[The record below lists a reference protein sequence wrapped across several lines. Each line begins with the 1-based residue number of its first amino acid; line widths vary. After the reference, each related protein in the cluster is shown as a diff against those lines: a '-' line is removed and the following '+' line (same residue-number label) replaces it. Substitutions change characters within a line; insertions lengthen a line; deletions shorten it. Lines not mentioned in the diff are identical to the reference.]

1 MSSRNE
7 AIARPA
13 TGYFTLDLCFE
24 PMKASLAGW
33 TEILQIYAAYLA
45 QRSSE
50 TGAVSGVLV
59 YTITSVAKG
68 GILSRCTILPAPI
81 FSSMKPHLS
90 LAIIGGAWLASAQ
103 QAALGA
109 HRGRSDRRF

>member
-1 MSSRNE
+1 
-7 AIARPA
+7 
-13 TGYFTLDLCFE
+13 
-24 PMKASLAGW
+24 MKASLAGW

-68 GILSRCTILPAPI
+68 GILSPRTILPTPTIRMRPCAI
-81 FSSMKPHLS
+81 LKSSSRMKGTLPQPGNV
-90 LAIIGGAWLASAQ
+90 AASVSRIAVSVGDE
-103 QAALGA
+103 A
-109 HRGRSDRRF
+109 

>member
-1 MSSRNE
+1 MQ
-7 AIARPA
+7 
-13 TGYFTLDLCFE
+13 
-24 PMKASLAGW
+24 ASLGGW

-68 GILSRCTILPAPI
+68 GILSRRTILPTPTVRMSPRARVMVLKPFRQSREHFI
-81 FSSMKPHLS
+81 PESM
-90 LAIIGGAWLASAQ
+90 IGD
-103 QAALGA
+103 LGA
-109 HRGRSDRRF
+109 SLISL